1 MLVKSRQGSRVVAS
15 HLLTNRFTVSELPLP
30 NSDAQDELQDFFSQ
44 EEFLAFFNFYQ
55 PAAGGG
61 RSLEGLCKVARPRS
75 GSQSA
80 RVNYLCLTFVVDT
93 PTQEA
98 ENNIEATLDKIK
110 VSSFKSQLP
119 SLQSITSVPASMRH
133 SENYVHQM
141 DLIFSKSAS
150 LDPREVIPVILFT
163 FRNATGMKTEAPQ
176 WWDEDALQAPPPSET
191 EKANWGNRIKAL
203 WKAIGK

>member
-1 MLVKSRQGSRVVAS
+1 
-15 HLLTNRFTVSELPLP
+15 VSDLPLP

-55 PAAGGG
+55 PAAAGG
-61 RSLEGLCKVARPRS
+61 RSLEGLCKVARPMA
-75 GSQSA
+75 GSKSS

-93 PTQEA
+93 PNVEA
-98 ENNIEATLDKIK
+98 EQKIEATLDKLK

-119 SLQSITSVPASMRH
+119 ALQSITSVPASMRH
-133 SENYVHQM
+133 AENYVHQM

-163 FRNATGMKTEAPQ
+163 FRNTTGMRTESPQ
-176 WWDEDALQAPPPSET
+176 WWDEEALKAPAPSEV

-203 WKAIGK
+203 WGALGK